1 MTILNNKEKTVP
13 FFDYKFI
20 LGQYKEEI
28 TKIILD
34 ISSRGAFIMQDE
46 VKKFEKNLS
55 SFLGV
60 QHSLGVGNCT
70 DGLLLAIK
78 AAGIGPGD
86 EVIFS
91 SHTFV
96 ATASA
101 IYHSGAKPVPVE
113 CGSDHLI
120 DVKSMEAAITSKTKA
135 IIPTQ
140 LNGQVCDMEDIIKLC
155 NKYGLILIEDAAQSL
170 GAKYKDKSA
179 GTFGVASAYSFY
191 PAKVVGCFGDGGAV
205 VTNDDDIYNKVF
217 LTRDHGRAKI
227 GEVVT
232 WGMNSRL
239 DNLQAAILDFK
250 LSKYNLDIDRRREIA
265 SIYEGGLKDVKEL
278 ILPPA
283 PNANP
288 DKFEIYQ
295 NYEVEVVVASD
306 RDGIRTYLSSNG
318 IGTIMQWGGKAV
330 HEFEGLGLNYS
341 LPFTEDLMR
350 RCFLLPM
357 NTSLSNDD
365 INYIINTIRK
375 YYNYGI

>member
-1 MTILNNKEKTVP
+1 MLILNNKEKIVP

-46 VKKFEKNLS
+46 VKKFEENLS
-55 SFLGV
+55 SFLGA

-78 AAGIGPGD
+78 AAGIAPGD

-113 CGSDHLI
+113 CGPDHLI
-120 DVKSMEAAITSKTKA
+120 DVKSIEAAITSKTKA

-140 LNGQVCDMEDIIKLC
+140 LNGHVCDMEDIIKLC
-155 NKYGLILIEDAAQSL
+155 NKYSLILIEDAAQSL

-265 SIYEGGLKDVKEL
+265 SIYEDGLKDVKEI
-278 ILPPA
+278 ILPTA
-283 PNANP
+283 PNANS

-295 NYEVEVVVASD
+295 NYEVEAVLAAD
-306 RDGIRTYLSSNG
+306 RDGIRTHLSSNG
-318 IGTIMQWGGKAV
+318 IGTILQWGGKAV
-330 HEFEGLGLNYS
+330 HEFEGLGFNCS

-365 INYIINTIRK
+365 VNYIIEVIRK
-375 YYNYGI
+375 YYNYGN

>member
-1 MTILNNKEKTVP
+1 MQVLNNTKKNVP
-13 FFDYKFI
+13 FFDYQFI
-20 LGQYKEEI
+20 LGQYKKEI
-28 TKIILD
+28 TEIILD
-34 ISSRGAFIMQDE
+34 ISLRGAFIMQDE
-46 VKKFEKNLS
+46 IKKFEENLS
-55 SFLGV
+55 KFLGAKY
-60 QHSLGVGNCT
+60 SLGVGNCT

-78 AAGIGPGD
+78 ASGIGPGD

-120 DVKSMEAAITSKTKA
+120 DVKAIEAAITSKTKA

-140 LNGQVCDMEDIIKLC
+140 LNGQVCDMEDISNLC
-155 NKYGLILIEDAAQSL
+155 KKYNLILIEDAAQSL
-170 GAKYKDKSA
+170 GAKYKNKSA
-179 GTFGVASAYSFY
+179 GTFGIASAFSFY
-191 PAKVVGCFGDGGAV
+191 PAKVIGCFGDGGAV
-205 VTNDDDIYNKVF
+205 VTNNEDIYNKVF

-239 DNLQAAILDFK
+239 DNLHAAILDFK
-250 LSKYNLDIDRRREIA
+250 LSKYHLDIHRRREIA
-265 SIYEGGLKDVKEL
+265 SLYDNGLNDIKEL
-278 ILPPA
+278 VLPPA
-283 PNANP
+283 PNSNP

-295 NYEVEVVVASD
+295 NYEIEVVLASE
-306 RDGIRTYLSSNG
+306 RDGIRTHLNRTG
-318 IGTIMQWGGKAV
+318 IGTILQWGGKAV
-330 HEFEGLGLNYS
+330 HEFEGLNLKYS

-365 INYIINTIRK
+365 VNYIIEAIRK
-375 YYNYGI
+375 YYNYGN